1 MKRARSRPPAAR
13 VGLLTVS
20 ETAGILGVSPST
32 LRLWESVG
40 LITPGP
46 QQWAISLVRTPP
58 ELLHGLKRIKYLRD
72 VKQLNLPW
80 FESTLG
86 HRWYNPSSEE
96 AVNEPQPARLVIVSD
111 PENVVGRA
119 PIDV

>member
-1 MKRARSRPPAAR
+1 MSGLLRPARSNGRY
-13 VGLLTVS
+13 
-20 ETAGILGVSPST
+20 
-32 LRLWESVG
+32 RLY
-40 LITPGP
+40 T
-46 QQWAISLVRTPP
+46 P